1 MFLISAGSH
10 ADPAVLTLG
19 WKWAAVGI
27 AAAFLAFLYV
37 VVSLLARNW
46 NPLNLARGTDGPLST
61 SKFQWLLWLVAVLF
75 VYIAL
80 LVIRFKQNNYN
91 AINNVPVNVLIVLGF
106 STTTAVAAKGITV
119 AQLQNGQVDKSQ
131 AAGGLF
137 LGDQNYPDIAKTQM
151 LAFTFVAIGIFI
163 ATFVHQLNVN
173 PTVTTLPN
181 IDASLLV
188 LMGISQGGYVGKKL
202 VTTSTTVL
210 YGVNPPEG
218 EPGVTVGLTGSS
230 FGSSQDG
237 SQVTLDG
244 GVVQDPGIT
253 WSDKSIGF
261 TVPTRDVAR
270 NKDWGVAQ
278 DVSVRVVVNGQ
289 STNPMTFTVN
299 QPMLSDPIPRQA
311 AKGTSVKI
319 PGRNLGDAPGQLS
332 INGAKVKK
340 GVKWA
345 NTAITFPVPDTNPAD
360 NNPWQHDQVIS
371 IEAVV
376 TGHTSNKVEFTVNP
390 S

>member
-1 MFLISAGSH
+1 MFLMRAGSH
-10 ADPAVLTLG
+10 ADPAALTLG
-19 WKWAAVGI
+19 WKWIAVGI

-46 NPLNLARGTDGPLST
+46 SPLNLARGTDGPLST

-80 LVIRFKQNNYN
+80 LVIRFKQNNYS
-91 AINNVPVNVLIVLGF
+91 AINNIPVNVLIVLGF
-106 STTTAVAAKGITV
+106 STATVVAAKGITV
-119 AQLQNGQVDKSQ
+119 AQLQNSQVDKSQ

-173 PTVTTLPN
+173 PPVTTLPN

-202 VTTSTTVL
+202 VTTATAVL
-210 YGVNPPEG
+210 YGANPAEG
-218 EPGVTVGLTGSS
+218 EPGDPVGLTGSA

-261 TVPTRDVAR
+261 KVPARDIVR
-270 NKDWGVAQ
+270 NKDWSAAQ

-289 STNPMTFTVN
+289 STNPVTFTVN
-299 QPMLSDPIPRQA
+299 PPVLSNVTPQQA
-311 AKGTSVKI
+311 APGTPVKI
-319 PGRNLGDAPGQLS
+319 SGRNLGDAPGQLS
-332 INGAKVKK
+332 INGAKIQKD
-340 GVKWA
+340 VKWT
-345 NTAITFPVPDTNPAD
+345 NTEITFTVPNTNPAD
-360 NNPWQHDQVIS
+360 SSPWQPNQAIS
-371 IEAVV
+371 IEASVN
-376 TGHTSNKVEFTVNP
+376 GHSSNKVAFIVT

>member
-1 MFLISAGSH
+1 MFLMSAGSP

-27 AAAFLAFLYV
+27 AVAFLALLYV
-37 VVSLLARNW
+37 VVSLLASNW
-46 NPLNLARGTDGPLST
+46 NPLSLARGTDGPLST

-75 VYIAL
+75 VYVAL
-80 LVIRFKQNNYN
+80 LVIRFKQNNYS
-91 AINNVPVNVLIVLGF
+91 AINNIPVNVLIVLGF
-106 STTTAVAAKGITV
+106 STATAVAAKGITV

-173 PTVTTLPN
+173 PPVTTLPN

-210 YGVNPPEG
+210 YGVNPNEG
-218 EPGVTVGLTGSS
+218 DPGDAVGLTGSA
-230 FGSSQDG
+230 FGSSLDG

-261 TVPTRDVAR
+261 KVPARDVAR
-270 NKDWGVAQ
+270 NKNWGVAQ
-278 DVSVRVVVNGQ
+278 DISVRVIVNGQ
-289 STNPMTFTVN
+289 PTNPVIFTVN
-299 QPMLSDPIPRQA
+299 PPVLSDPAPPQA
-311 AKGTSVKI
+311 AKGTGVKI

-332 INGAKVKK
+332 INGAKVQK
-340 GVKWA
+340 GVNWA
-345 NTAITFPVPDTNPAD
+345 NTEINFMVPDTNPAD
-360 NNPWQHDQVIS
+360 NAPWQPSQVIS
-371 IEAVV
+371 LEAVV
-376 TGHTSNKVEFTVNP
+376 NGHPSNKVAFTVT

>member
-1 MFLISAGSH
+1 MFLMSAGSH

-27 AAAFLAFLYV
+27 AAAFIAFLYV

-46 NPLNLARGTDGPLST
+46 NPLNIARGTDGPLST

-75 VYIAL
+75 VYTAL
-80 LVIRFKQNNYN
+80 LVIRFKQNNYH
-91 AINNVPVNVLIVLGF
+91 AINTIPINVLIVLGF
-106 STTTAVAAKGITV
+106 STATAVAAKGITV
-119 AQLQNGQVDKSQ
+119 AQVQTGQVDKSQ
-131 AAGGLF
+131 DAGGLF

-173 PTVTTLPN
+173 PPVTTLPN

-210 YGVNPPEG
+210 YGVNPTEG
-218 EPGVTVGLTGSS
+218 NPGDSVGLTGSN

-253 WSDKSIGF
+253 WSDQSIGF
-261 TVPTRDVAR
+261 KVPVRDVAR
-270 NKDWGVAQ
+270 DKDWGVAQ

-299 QPMLSDPIPRQA
+299 PPVLSNPTPQQA
-311 AKGTSVKI
+311 AKGDSVEI
-319 PGRNLGDAPGQLS
+319 PGHNLGDAPGQLS
-332 INGAKVKK
+332 INGAKIQKDVH
-340 GVKWA
+340 WTNA
-345 NTAITFPVPDTNPAD
+345 AITFKVPDINPAD
-360 NNPWQHDQVIS
+360 NEPWQANQAIS

-376 TGHTSNKVEFTVNP
+376 NGHPSNKVSFTVT